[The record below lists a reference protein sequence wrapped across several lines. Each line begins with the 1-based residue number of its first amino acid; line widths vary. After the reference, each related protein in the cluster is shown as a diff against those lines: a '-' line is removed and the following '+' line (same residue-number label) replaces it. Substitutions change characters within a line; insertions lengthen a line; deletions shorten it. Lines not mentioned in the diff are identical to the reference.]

1 MPWDQLFLLERSF
14 ADPSLPGREFYC
26 WQCLLLDGVL
36 SAFPRRA
43 AMLDVRRVAWAKPRT
58 ALIER
63 LGQDHQSAPVLI
75 LEKGGGP
82 APENAKYANG
92 LAYVDDPFA
101 ILHCLAVRHGF
112 PALYPGGVAPWP

>member
-36 SAFPRRA
+36 SAFPSRA
-43 AMLDVRRVAWAKPRT
+43 AMLDVRRIAWAKPRT

-75 LEKGGGP
+75 LEKGAR
-82 APENAKYANG
+82 APEKAKCANG

-101 ILHCLAVRHGF
+101 ILQCLAVRHGF
-112 PALYPGGVAPWP
+112 PALYPGRVASCP